1 MYKALYKD
9 RSTLWAMFLV
19 NAGKNIQNSL
29 KIPSICMGMDIR
41 KEMEHNRIHKEKSKT
56 HQKPSNKSSKYIKT
70 HQKPSSNHQT
80 TSKRI
85 KNHQTNHQ
93 TNIKH
98 HQTNHQQNIKNHQE
112 SPILRCLRQAA
123 LRRFAVNTAD
133 ALRRSPLQAAREG
146 TQLRGL
152 REVS

>member
-41 KEMEHNRIHKEKSKT
+41 KKMEHDRIHKE
-56 HQKPSNKSSKYIKT
+56 QSNTIK
-70 HQKPSSNHQT
+70 
-80 TSKRI
+80 
-85 KNHQTNHQ
+85 
-93 TNIKH
+93 
-98 HQTNHQQNIKNHQE
+98 QNIKNHQD

-123 LRRFAVNTAD
+123 LRRFAVNTAFS
-133 ALRRSPLQAAREG
+133 LRSPLQAAREG

-152 REVS
+152 KVVPQLPSWCQ